1 MRRPVSGDLSGAV
14 ADLGTFVP
22 LVAALILVNGMRPGP
37 LLLVAGVLS
46 LLSGLW
52 FRIPFPVQ
60 PLKALTA
67 LAVAQQLA
75 PEVIHAAG
83 LLIGLILILLTVTG
97 LADRVAR
104 AFTRPVIR
112 SLQLA
117 VGVLLIVTAV
127 RLALTQPEP
136 FVGDLRPAT
145 AIGLMALT
153 AGIVASAVWRRWYA
167 AMSALVAIGA
177 IAVWVMARP
186 ELGPVELSIPVL
198 GIPPLSVWG
207 TAFVLLVIPQLPLTY
222 GNAVVGMAA
231 LAREQFPNATRVRP
245 GSVALSCGIGNVSAA
260 LLGGMPMCHGSSG
273 FTAHVR
279 LGARTSMM
287 NVLLGGTFILLGVV
301 FSGQVL
307 VLFGSLPVW
316 ALAGFLAYAGLRH
329 ALLVFDLRGASL
341 VIAAL
346 AAAAGI
352 MTGNLAVTTVIAL
365 AGAWGPTL
373 WRRWSR
379 WRGGRRR
386 RPAHPREASPRV
398 DAAHTA

>member
-1 MRRPVSGDLSGAV
+1 V
-14 ADLGTFVP
+14 ADLGVFVP
-22 LVAALILVNGMRPGP
+22 LVAALILVNGLRPGP
-37 LLLVAGVLS
+37 LLLVAGLLS
-46 LLSGLW
+46 LLAGLW

-67 LAVAQQLA
+67 LAVAQRLE
-75 PEVIHAAG
+75 PDVIHAAG

-117 VGVLLIVTAV
+117 VGVLLVITAV
-127 RLALTQPEP
+127 RLTLTPPQL
-136 FVGDLRPAT
+136 FVGTPPPTTSA
-145 AIGLMALT
+145 GLMGLT
-153 AGIVASAVWRRWYA
+153 VVIVALAVWQRWYA
-167 AMSALVAIGA
+167 AAGALVAVGA
-177 IAVWVMARP
+177 VAAWLVARP
-186 ELGPVELSIPVL
+186 ELGPVALSVPSV

-231 LAREQFPNATRVRP
+231 LAREQFPTATRVRP
-245 GSVALSCGIGNVSAA
+245 GSVALSCGLGNVGAA

-279 LGARTSMM
+279 LGARTAMM
-287 NVLLGGTFILLGVV
+287 NVLLGGTFIMLGVV

-307 VLFGSLPVW
+307 VLFGLLPVW

-329 ALLVFDLRGASL
+329 ALLVLDLRGRELAVA
-341 VIAAL
+341 VIG
-346 AAAAGI
+346 AAAGI
-352 MTGNLAVTTVIAL
+352 LTGNLAITTLIVLTAT
-365 AGAWGPTL
+365 WGPVL
-373 WRRWSR
+373 ARRAR
-379 WRGGRRR
+379 I
-386 RPAHPREASPRV
+386 RESHQQGSGSHLAMHQDDR
-398 DAAHTA
+398 

>member
-1 MRRPVSGDLSGAV
+1 MRRPVAGDLSGAV
-14 ADLGTFVP
+14 ADLGIFVP
-22 LVAALILVNGMRPGP
+22 LVAALILVNGIRPGP
-37 LLLVAGVLS
+37 LLLVAGLLS

-67 LAVAQQLA
+67 LAVAQQLDT
-75 PEVIHAAG
+75 EVIHAAG
-83 LLIGLILILLTVTG
+83 LLIGLTLILLTITG

-127 RLALTQPEP
+127 RLTLAPPEL
-136 FVGDLRPAT
+136 FVGAPPPAT
-145 AIGLMALT
+145 SVVLMGLTVTVVGL
-153 AGIVASAVWRRWYA
+153 AVWRRWYA
-167 AMSALVAIGA
+167 AASALVFVGA
-177 IAVWVMARP
+177 IAAWVMTRP
-186 ELGPVELSIPVL
+186 ELGPVELSIPVV

-231 LAREQFPNATRVRP
+231 LAREQFPSATRVRP
-245 GSVALSCGIGNVSAA
+245 GSVALSCGIGNVGAA

-273 FTAHVR
+273 FTAHIR

-287 NVLLGGTFILLGVV
+287 NVLLGGSFITLGVV

-307 VLFGSLPVW
+307 VLFGLLPVW

-329 ALLVFDLRGASL
+329 ALLVLDLRGASL
-341 VIAAL
+341 IVAVL

-373 WRRWSR
+373 WRRLGYR
-379 WRGGRRR
+379 LGRK
-386 RPAHPREASPRV
+386 REGSSPLR
-398 DAAHTA
+398 TAIRS

>member
-1 MRRPVSGDLSGAV
+1 MRRPVVGDLSGAV
-14 ADLGTFVP
+14 ADLGIFVP
-22 LVAALILVNGMRPGP
+22 LVAALILVNGIRPGP
-37 LLLVAGVLS
+37 LLLVAGLLS

-67 LAVAQQLA
+67 LAVAQQLD
-75 PEVIHAAG
+75 PDVIHAAG
-83 LLIGLILILLTVTG
+83 LLIGLTLILLTVTG

-117 VGVLLIVTAV
+117 VGILLIVTAV
-127 RLALTQPEP
+127 RLALAPP
-136 FVGDLRPAT
+136 DLFVGAPPPTTSLA
-145 AIGLMALT
+145 LMALT
-153 AGIVASAVWRRWYA
+153 VAVVATAVWRRWYA
-167 AMSALVAIGA
+167 AASGLVVLGA
-177 IAVWVMARP
+177 IAAWVMTRP
-186 ELGPVELSIPVL
+186 ALGPVELSVPDV

-231 LAREQFPNATRVRP
+231 LAREQFPSATRVRP
-245 GSVALSCGIGNVSAA
+245 GTVALSCGIGNIGAA

-287 NVLLGGTFILLGVV
+287 NVLLGGTFILLGIMY
-301 FSGQVL
+301 SGQVL
-307 VLFGSLPVW
+307 VLFGLLPVW

-329 ALLVFDLRGASL
+329 ALLVLDLQGAPLGVAVLS
-341 VIAAL
+341 
-346 AAAAGI
+346 AAAGI
-352 MTGNLAVTTVIAL
+352 VTGNLAATTVIAL
-365 AGAWGPTL
+365 VGTWAPTL
-373 WRRWSR
+373 MSGSSR
-379 WRGGRRR
+379 WRRGPSADTVAGIG
-386 RPAHPREASPRV
+386 S
-398 DAAHTA
+398 

>member
-1 MRRPVSGDLSGAV
+1 MRRPVVGDLSGAV
-14 ADLGTFVP
+14 ADLGIFVP
-22 LVAALILVNGMRPGP
+22 LVAALILVNGLQPGP
-37 LLLVAGVLS
+37 LLLVAGLLS

-75 PEVIHAAG
+75 PDVIHAAG
-83 LLIGLILILLTVTG
+83 LLIGLTLIVLTVTG

-104 AFTRPVIR
+104 AFTRQVIR

-127 RLALTQPEP
+127 RLALTPP
-136 FVGDLRPAT
+136 TLFVGSPPPSTSL
-145 AIGLMALT
+145 GLMLLTVGLVAL
-153 AGIVASAVWRRWYA
+153 AVWRRWYA
-167 AMSALVAIGA
+167 AAGALVAIGA
-177 IAVWVMARP
+177 VVAWAVSRP
-186 ELGPVELSIPVL
+186 ELGPVALSVPVV
-198 GIPPLSVWG
+198 GVPPMSVWG

-231 LAREQFPNATRVRP
+231 LAREQFPSATRVRP
-245 GSVALSCGIGNVSAA
+245 GSVALSCGLGNVGAA

-279 LGARTSMM
+279 LGARTAMM
-287 NVLLGGTFILLGVV
+287 NVLLGGTFIVLGVV

-307 VLFGSLPVW
+307 VLFGLLPVW

-329 ALLVFDLRGASL
+329 ALLVLDLRGVPLIVA
-341 VIAAL
+341 VT
-346 AAAAGI
+346 AAGAGI
-352 MTGNLAVTTVIAL
+352 ATGNLAVTTLIAL
-365 AGAWGPTL
+365 AGAWLLPGRHAGTSPAGPGSVHSKL
-373 WRRWSR
+373 V
-379 WRGGRRR
+379 GRLDDR
-386 RPAHPREASPRV
+386 A
-398 DAAHTA
+398 DG

>member
-1 MRRPVSGDLSGAV
+1 V
-14 ADLGTFVP
+14 ADLGIFVP
-22 LVAALILVNGMRPGP
+22 LVAALILVNGLRPGP
-37 LLLVAGVLS
+37 LLLVAGMLS

-67 LAVAQQLA
+67 LAVAQQLE
-75 PEVIHAAG
+75 PDVIHAAG

-104 AFTRPVIR
+104 VFTRPVIR

-117 VGVLLIVTAV
+117 VGVLLVSTAV
-127 RLALTQPEP
+127 RLTLTPPQL
-136 FVGDLRPAT
+136 FVDTLPPTTSA
-145 AIGLMALT
+145 GLMVLT
-153 AGIVASAVWRRWYA
+153 VAIVVLAVWRRWYGA
-167 AMSALVAIGA
+167 AAALVAVGA
-177 IAVWVMARP
+177 VAAWVVARP
-186 ELGPVELSIPVL
+186 ELGPVALNVPSV

-231 LAREQFPNATRVRP
+231 LAREQFPAATRVRP
-245 GSVALSCGIGNVSAA
+245 GSVALSCGLGNVGAA

-279 LGARTSMM
+279 LGARTAMM
-287 NVLLGGTFILLGVV
+287 NVLLGGAFIILGVV

-307 VLFGSLPVW
+307 VLFGLLPVW

-329 ALLVFDLRGASL
+329 ALLVLDLRGRELAVAVLGAS
-341 VIAAL
+341 
-346 AAAAGI
+346 AGI
-352 MTGNLAVTTVIAL
+352 LTGNLTVTTLIVL
-365 AGAWGPTL
+365 VVTWGPEL
-373 WRRWSR
+373 ARRVR
-379 WRGGRRR
+379 T
-386 RPAHPREASPRV
+386 REAHQQGPGRHLAMHQ
-398 DAAHTA
+398 DDR

>member
-1 MRRPVSGDLSGAV
+1 V
-14 ADLGTFVP
+14 ADLGIFVP
-22 LVAALILVNGMRPGP
+22 LVAALILVNGLRPGP
-37 LLLVAGVLS
+37 LLLVAGLLS

-67 LAVAQQLA
+67 LAVAQQLD
-75 PEVIHAAG
+75 PDVIHAAG
-83 LLIGLILILLTVTG
+83 LLIGLTLILLTVTG

-117 VGVLLIVTAV
+117 VGVLLVITAV
-127 RLALTQPEP
+127 RLTLAPPQL
-136 FVGDLRPAT
+136 FVGTPAT
-145 AIGLMALT
+145 STSLGLMVLT
-153 AGIVASAVWRRWYA
+153 VGIVASAVWRRWYA
-167 AMSALVAIGA
+167 AAGALVAAGA
-177 IAVWVMARP
+177 VVAWIVARP
-186 ELGPVELSIPVL
+186 DLGPVELSVPVV
-198 GIPPLSVWG
+198 GIPPLGVWG

-231 LAREQFPNATRVRP
+231 LAREQFPTATRVRP
-245 GSVALSCGIGNVSAA
+245 GSVALSCGIGNVGAA

-279 LGARTSMM
+279 LGARTAMM
-287 NVLLGGTFILLGVV
+287 NVLLGGTFIILGVV

-307 VLFGSLPVW
+307 VLFGLLPVW

-329 ALLVFDLRGASL
+329 ALLVLDLRGAPL
-341 VIAAL
+341 AVAVL

-352 MTGNLAVTTVIAL
+352 ATGNLAVTTVIAL
-365 AGAWGPTL
+365 GGAWIPAL
-373 WRRWSR
+373 A
-379 WRGGRRR
+379 GRR
-386 RPAHPREASPRV
+386 AGRESTSRA
-398 DAAHTA
+398 TALGS

>member
-1 MRRPVSGDLSGAV
+1 V
-14 ADLGTFVP
+14 ADLGIFVP
-22 LVAALILVNGMRPGP
+22 LVAALILVNGLRPGP
-37 LLLVAGVLS
+37 LLLVAGLLS

-67 LAVAQQLA
+67 LAVAQQLE
-75 PEVIHAAG
+75 PDVIHAAG
-83 LLIGLILILLTVTG
+83 LLIGLTLILLTVTG

-127 RLALTQPEP
+127 RLTLTPPEL
-136 FVGDLRPAT
+136 FVSTPPPT
-145 AIGLMALT
+145 TSVGLMVLTVAVVAL
-153 AGIVASAVWRRWYA
+153 AVWRRWYA
-167 AMSALVAIGA
+167 AAVVLVAVGA
-177 IAVWVMARP
+177 IAAWAVVRP
-186 ELGPVELSIPVL
+186 ELGPVVLSVPVA
-198 GIPPLSVWG
+198 GVPPLGVWG

-231 LAREQFPNATRVRP
+231 LAREQFPTAIRVRP
-245 GSVALSCGIGNVSAA
+245 SSVALSCGLGNVGAA

-279 LGARTSMM
+279 LGARTAMM
-287 NVLLGGTFILLGVV
+287 NVLLGGTFIVLGVV

-307 VLFGSLPVW
+307 ALFGLLPVW

-329 ALLVFDLRGASL
+329 ALLVLDLRGRE
-341 VIAAL
+341 L
-346 AAAAGI
+346 AVAVLGATAGI
-352 MTGNLAVTTVIAL
+352 LTGNLAITTVIVLVAT
-365 AGAWGPTL
+365 WGPVIA
-373 WRRWSR
+373 RRLR
-379 WRGGRRR
+379 VQEAHQRGPGRPLAMHQDDR
-386 RPAHPREASPRV
+386 
-398 DAAHTA
+398 